1 MRPAQARSGAPV
13 IAGVVSCP
21 QPPLLLPGLTGR
33 PVAEVE
39 QLRTACRAAIADL
52 LGGRPDAVVLI
63 GGLAAD
69 EVDRPDEPISLRVGR
84 QLLAEAGCAVPIR
97 PVRIRADAP
106 TEECLIIGRQLTA
119 ATEPG
124 QTRPGETQLDETRPS
139 ETQLDETQLGDTQLD
154 ETRPGETQLDET
166 QLDETPARPGPRLGL
181 LVMADGSARRGL
193 KAPGY
198 LDPRAAPYDQ
208 AIERAL
214 TGGDPSGLAMLDAD
228 LAAELLVAGR
238 AAWQVLAGA
247 TERCRFASQVH
258 YLGDPFGVWYPVVS
272 WQPAGLRG

>member
-1 MRPAQARSGAPV
+1 MRPAQARPGAPV

-39 QLRTACRAAIADL
+39 QLRTACRTAITEL
-52 LGGRPDAVVLI
+52 LGRRPDSVVLI

-69 EVDRPDEPISLRVGR
+69 EVDRPGEPISLRVGR

-97 PVRIRADAP
+97 PVRIRAAAP
-106 TEECLIIGRQLTA
+106 TEECLAIGRQLTA

-124 QTRPGETQLDETRPS
+124 QAQPGETQ
-139 ETQLDETQLGDTQLD
+139 
-154 ETRPGETQLDET
+154 PGETQPGET
-166 QLDETPARPGPRLGL
+166 QPAETQPGETQAQPGETLAQLGPRLGL
-181 LVMADGSARRGL
+181 LVMADGSACRGL

-198 LDPRAAPYDQ
+198 LDPRAAPFDQ

-214 TGGDPSGLAMLDAD
+214 TGGDPSGLAVLDAD

-247 TERCRFASQVH
+247 TERRRFAAQVH

-272 WQPAGLRG
+272 WQPAGLRD